1 MHMNTTQICIGK
13 HWETRF
19 VISKV
24 NAYICIVEWI
34 ELCLHAGVNFRTLV
48 GFIQIDF
55 APINAETMP
64 QHGLL

>member
-13 HWETRF
+13 HWEPRF

-24 NAYICIVEWI
+24 NAYICIVELI
-34 ELCLHAGVNFRTLV
+34 ELYLHCGVNFRKLI

-64 QHGLL
+64 QQGLL

>member
-1 MHMNTTQICIGK
+1 MRINTRQICIGK
-13 HWETRF
+13 HWGTRF

-24 NAYICIVEWI
+24 NAYICIVELI
-34 ELCLHAGVNFRTLV
+34 ELYPHRGVNFRTLV

-64 QHGLL
+64 QQGLL